1 MEIRGARMEPNF
13 VELKHR
19 KSQMEPGN
27 SGVCLRRV
35 WVDFR
40 NTHLELK
47 QRDCEV
53 PSAATI
59 VLRLTAIKA
68 ARAQLKGSVEAG
80 RKAR

>member
-1 MEIRGARMEPNF
+1 
-13 VELKHR
+13 
-19 KSQMEPGN
+19 MEPGN
-27 SGVCLRRV
+27 SGVFLPRV

-53 PSAATI
+53 PSAATT

-68 ARAQLKGSVEAG
+68 ARAQLKGSEKIEAG
-80 RKAR
+80 RKASNSKDWQV